1 MENFDRLVISLLD
14 SEAMTGC
21 FKKEL
26 AKALNIPVKNIT
38 GVWLENDWVNNVAT
52 QIIKVSFI
60 NVEIPKEK
68 LMELPF
74 KSIYENTII
83 FEVGDVML

>member
-1 MENFDRLVISLLD
+1 MESFDSLVISLWD
-14 SEAMTGC
+14 SDAMKGS

-26 AKALNIPVKNIT
+26 AEFLNIPVKNIT
-38 GVWLENDWVNNVAT
+38 GVWLNTEVVDGVAT
-52 QIIKVSFI
+52 QEL
-60 NVEIPKEK
+60 NVAFVNVKISKEK

-83 FEVGDVML
+83 FEVGDIFL